1 MECVECGGGGA
12 TPVEV
17 EYVESR
23 TERLRL
29 CEACRE
35 EFADGDLVTEV
46 TEVSTGDEAP

>member
-1 MECVECGGGGA
+1 MECTECGDGGA
-12 TPVEV
+12 SPVKV

-35 EFADGDLVTEV
+35 EFADGDLVTDI
-46 TEVSTGDEAP
+46 TAVSTGDDAA